1 MARSNIKTKGGLVVA
16 VVLLVAGLVID
27 NNLTEECVA
36 RGNNYK
42 ACAGIE

>member
-1 MARSNIKTKGGLVVA
+1 MSKWQKLGLLVA